1 MKVRP
6 QFFSLN
12 VKQLDAAWSYFRQFD
27 RQPVF
32 GLQNTRV
39 SRPSKG
45 LD

>member
-12 VKQLDAAWSYFRQFD
+12 VKQNAAWSYFRQFD
-27 RQPVF
+27 RHPVF

-39 SRPSKG
+39 SRPSEG

>member
-12 VKQLDAAWSYFRQFD
+12 VKQSAARSSFRQFD
-27 RQPVF
+27 RQSLF
-32 GLQNTRV
+32 GLQNTLD
-39 SRPSKG
+39 SRPSVG